1 MDYQGS
7 VLGGRADA
15 DRLVE
20 RTNQLLDAFRSKGGH
35 VGYVRVGF
43 QDSDYDALPAHS
55 RFGPIAAD
63 DKMRAA
69 MHADSATTAI
79 DKRLAPHQGDI
90 VVRKTRVGPFSSTD
104 LHEQLQSRGIDT
116 LVLAGLTT
124 AGVVLSAVRQA
135 ADLDYRVIV
144 ASDACAD
151 PDPEVHATLI
161 EKVFPRQ
168 ADVVSTQE
176 LVALLS

>member
-1 MDYQGS
+1 
-7 VLGGRADA
+7 
-15 DRLVE
+15 
-20 RTNQLLDAFRSKGGH
+20 
-35 VGYVRVGF
+35 
-43 QDSDYDALPAHS
+43 
-55 RFGPIAAD
+55 
-63 DKMRAA
+63 MRAA

-79 DKRLAPHQGDI
+79 DKRLVPHQGDI